1 VNRPYKQFRY
11 GFVVDFADIRSEFD
25 KTNAAYFEELQE
37 EIGDEWKRYSNLFK
51 SAEEIE
57 AEIAEIREKL
67 FLYDIQNAEK
77 FSEQINAIN
86 DKTEI
91 LELKRVLENAKIL
104 GNLIKLYDHSGFAD
118 KLDFAKMKNLLD
130 EVTNRLALLH
140 QKDALENKDDNINL
154 INLALENII
163 FKFVKVSEGEL
174 QLGVIDEFRK
184 QAQKTREAMQENF
197 DHEDEVYITLY
208 QELERIFKKK
218 KLSEMTTEDID
229 SNIIL
234 LRSIYDR
241 ITEQNRRDALLKAKY
256 ENDVKFTRVHKRLVE
271 KEIPEWNKR
280 ESSINK
286 ALLCIKHNT
295 DSQLLLNR
303 VLLENEAFFAGNIQ
317 PEIITQ

>member
-1 VNRPYKQFRY
+1 
-11 GFVVDFADIRSEFD
+11 
-25 KTNAAYFEELQE
+25 
-37 EIGDEWKRYSNLFK
+37 
-51 SAEEIE
+51 
-57 AEIAEIREKL
+57 
-67 FLYDIQNAEK
+67 
-77 FSEQINAIN
+77 
-86 DKTEI
+86 
-91 LELKRVLENAKIL
+91 
-104 GNLIKLYDHSGFAD
+104 
-118 KLDFAKMKNLLD
+118 MKNLLD

-154 INLALENII
+154 INLALEEII

-174 QLGVIDEFRK
+174 QLGVIDEFSK
-184 QAQKTREAMQENF
+184 QVQKTREAMQENF

-229 SNIIL
+229 TNIIL

-241 ITEQNRRDALLKAKY
+241 ITEQNRRDALLKEKY

-286 ALLCIKHNT
+286 ALLGIKHNT

-303 VLLENEAFFAGNIQ
+303 VLLENEAFFASNIQ
-317 PEIITQ
+317 PEIITQFESEKLVLDAKTAKQIDDLIVVEYMDEYKRGAA